1 MEPEAGAEALDGGKR
16 RITYGYKIGV
26 GMSRKVQ
33 LTLMTSMK
41 MSDKEENGVIR
52 LPRKA
57 RDHFGFTNSVV
68 VVGKGEHRFGLEV
81 KKAYKADIQKLAKK
95 LGSGRVS
102 EEEALSAGFVTR
114 SILQK
119 INRRQ
124 GESVWIS
131 DSLEEITVGADPE
144 FGLRDSYD
152 RFVRGNNVIKKAGA
166 FGSDGPA
173 VEVRPAPSVDHLT
186 MVGNISKILQNPPE
200 VMNPYKWVG
209 GATFSDENRNYWFG
223 GHIHL
228 GRPAQI
234 DPDNA
239 IRYCYNGIATVLD
252 HLLAF
257 PLVRFD
263 TPNPNLRRHGCDYGY
278 GTAGTGDTG
287 DTNSSVRS
295 HIDRFEYR
303 VLSALWVAHP
313 TLAKVVVG
321 AAKAITESV
330 YTGIASKRFE
340 YDWVGS
346 SPFLKNFGISSTKS
360 ITDIINRS
368 KADGITKD
376 HLNRWRKQIRDL
388 ERFDDYSEELNALI
402 ALVGADPS
410 VVKRHLDLDLR
421 QGWCEEERF
430 LRGMDNT
437 RVKDALEAVEAKK

>member
-1 MEPEAGAEALDGGKR
+1 
-16 RITYGYKIGV
+16 
-26 GMSRKVQ
+26 MSRKVQ
-33 LTLMTSMK
+33 LTLIASTK
-41 MSDKEENGVIR
+41 MSESGEHGVIR
-52 LPRKA
+52 LTKKS
-57 RDHFGFTNSVV
+57 RDYFGFTNSIV

-81 KKAYKADIQKLAKK
+81 KKAYKQDVQKLAKK
-95 LGSGRVS
+95 ISSGKVR

-119 INRRQ
+119 VNRRQ

-144 FGLRDSYD
+144 FGLRDPSD
-152 RFVRGNNVIKKAGA
+152 RFVRGSNVIKKEGA

-173 VEVRPAPSVDHLT
+173 VEVRPAPSVDHVA
-186 MVGNISKILQNPPE
+186 MVGNITKILQNPPE

-228 GRPAQI
+228 GRPVQI
-234 DPDNA
+234 NPDHA
-239 IRYCYNGIATVLD
+239 IEYCYNGIATVLD

-263 TPNPNLRRHGCDYGY
+263 TPNPNLRRNGC
-278 GTAGTGDTG
+278 G

-313 TLAKVVVG
+313 TLAKIVVG
-321 AAKAITESV
+321 ATKAITESV
-330 YTGIASKRFE
+330 YTGIANKRFE

-346 SPFLKNFGISSTKS
+346 APFLRSFGISGPKT
-360 ITDIINRS
+360 ILDIINKSRVN
-368 KADGITKD
+368 AITKD
-376 HLNRWRKQIRDL
+376 HLTQWRDQIRNL

-410 VVKRHLDLDLR
+410 VVKKHLDLDLR
-421 QGWCEEERF
+421 QGWCEGRRF
-430 LRGMDNT
+430 LHGMNNT
-437 RVKDALEAVEAKK
+437 RVIEALEAVEAKK